1 MMVKS
6 KKLNFPEIAKLTK
19 AQAKVEHKRL
29 ALEIEGHDRH
39 YY

>member
-1 MMVKS
+1 MIAKS
-6 KKLNFPEIAKLTK
+6 KKSPPAVDTLTK

-29 ALEIEGHDRH
+29 ALEIEGHDKR